1 MKIHVTCSKDYDIYL
16 QKGLLEQI
24 HNYIDCQRKIF
35 IISDDNVPECYQQT
49 VSKQFPNS
57 YLHIVTH
64 GEGAK
69 SFAVMED
76 CLTQMLRRNFS
87 RKDLV
92 IALGGGVIGD
102 LAGFVA
108 ASYMRGIDFINIPT
122 TTLSQID
129 SSIGGKV
136 AINLDGIK
144 TVSVHSISQRW
155 FSLIPLY

>member
-1 MKIHVTCSKDYDIYL
+1 
-16 QKGLLEQI
+16 
-24 HNYIDCQRKIF
+24 
-35 IISDDNVPECYQQT
+35 
-49 VSKQFPNS
+49 
-57 YLHIVTH
+57 
-64 GEGAK
+64 
-69 SFAVMED
+69 
-76 CLTQMLRRNFS
+76 MLRRNFS

-144 TVSVHSISQRW
+144 NCVGAFYQPEMVLIDPLVLNTLPKRHFYNGLVEAIKAGLIQDKELFELFEQDELDIEQIIYR
-155 FSLIPLY
+155 SLLVKSML

>member
-1 MKIHVTCSKDYDIYL
+1 M
-16 QKGLLEQI
+16 EQL
-24 HNYIDCQRKIF
+24 HDYIDCQRKIF

-57 YLHIVTH
+57 YLHIVKH

-69 SFAVMED
+69 SFAVLED

-108 ASYMRGIDFINIPT
+108 ASYMRGIDFYKYTDHDIISDRLQHRWKGCNQFRWDQKLCRCI
-122 TTLSQID
+122 LS
-129 SSIGGKV
+129 
-136 AINLDGIK
+136 ARDGP
-144 TVSVHSISQRW
+144 H
-155 FSLIPLY
+155 

>member
-16 QKGLLEQI
+16 EKGLLEQL
-24 HNYIDCQRKIF
+24 HDYIDCQRKIF

-57 YLHIVTH
+57 YLHIVKH

-69 SFAVMED
+69 SFAVLED

-144 TVSVHSISQRW
+144 NCVGEIGRAHV
-155 FSLIPLY
+155 